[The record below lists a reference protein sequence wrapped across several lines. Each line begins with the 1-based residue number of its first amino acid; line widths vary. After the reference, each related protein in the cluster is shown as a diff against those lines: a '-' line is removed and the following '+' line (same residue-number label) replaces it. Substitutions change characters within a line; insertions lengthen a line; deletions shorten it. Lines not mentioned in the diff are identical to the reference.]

1 MNVNKI
7 TFVAA
12 ISCLLAI
19 VACKKE
25 VIPSVVVDD
34 KTIEVSAD
42 GSSKQVTISS
52 NVSLTAEVDVDWI
65 NASIEGDKVLF
76 TVSENYSSSREG
88 SISLKYNEKVEAS
101 IAVKQKS
108 GSNEDIKEVEAFYY
122 AAEYGEGT
130 QEWMLTFYSRGYM
143 DDIEGVSHNTYTFD
157 LVASDEFTF
166 TSGKFPV
173 GTFTLNENT
182 KVGAIYSAY
191 SKVMDGFTYE
201 SDALSEA
208 SLIIEK
214 TDVEDEY
221 AFYVKCKADGGK
233 HMRFYFK
240 AVCGTKSSFNLR
252 KYDTRVQSTIT
263 KNYDITFGTINADLY
278 PGEESDDLE
287 LFLVK
292 GNPAMGIPNGDNCFT
307 SANLSLYTPK
317 SEDIS
322 GTYNLDFDFTF
333 APYTIFFFQRYWWFS
348 GCYPDPSDPTWLRPL
363 DDGNLT
369 PSAGSITLA
378 KQEDGSYKIDGEF
391 VDDYTEDYASGKH
404 TVKFHGQFNINV
416 AEL

>member
-101 IAVKQKS
+101 ITVKQKS

-122 AAEYGEGT
+122 ASAYGQGT

-143 DDIEGVSHNTYTFD
+143 DDIEDVSHNTYTLD

-173 GTFTLNENT
+173 GKYILNSKTEA
-182 KVGAIYSAY
+182 GAIYS
-191 SKVMDGFTYE
+191 SNSNVMDGYTYD
-201 SDALSEA
+201 SVAFSEA
-208 SLIIEK
+208 SVIIEK

-221 AFYVKCKADGGK
+221 AFYVKCKAEGGK
-233 HMRFYFK
+233 QMRFFFK
-240 AVCGTKSSFNLR
+240 AVCGTKGSFNLR
-252 KYDTRVQSTIT
+252 KYDTRVSSTIT
-263 KNYDITFGTINADLY
+263 KDYDITFGYINADLY
-278 PGEESDDLE
+278 PGEEAHDLE
-287 LFLVK
+287 LVLLK
-292 GNPAMGIPNGDNCFT
+292 GNPAMGIANGDNCFT
-307 SANLSLYTPK
+307 SAMLSLYTPK

-322 GTYNLDFDFTF
+322 GTYNLDFDFTC
-333 APYTIFFFQRYWWFS
+333 APYTIFFFPRYWWFS
-348 GCYPDPSDPTWLRPL
+348 GVYPDPSDETWLRPL
-363 DDGNLT
+363 DEGNLT

-391 VDDYTEDYASGKH
+391 VDDYTEDYAGGKH